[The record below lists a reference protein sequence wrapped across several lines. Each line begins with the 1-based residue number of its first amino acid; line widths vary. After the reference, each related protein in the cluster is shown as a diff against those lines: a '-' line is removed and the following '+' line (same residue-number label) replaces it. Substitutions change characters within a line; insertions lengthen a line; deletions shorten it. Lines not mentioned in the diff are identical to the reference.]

1 MNTRK
6 LAEPF
11 NTKAMKKK
19 VRKKPD
25 QEEEVA
31 PVVVVVDKEKT
42 SETVKEEEKMSPV
55 EQERHGMKALEPGEV
70 MNPIKS

>member
-1 MNTRK
+1 MR
-6 LAEPF
+6 
-11 NTKAMKKK
+11 KK

-25 QEEEVA
+25 QEEEKE
-31 PVVVVVDKEKT
+31 PVVVVVEKEK
-42 SETVKEEEKMSPV
+42 SSKEPEMAEKMSPV

>member
-1 MNTRK
+1 MR
-6 LAEPF
+6 
-11 NTKAMKKK
+11 KK

-25 QEEEVA
+25 QEMEKE
-31 PVVVVVDKEKT
+31 PVLVVVDKEKD
-42 SETVKEEEKMSPV
+42 SKKPEKEEKMSPV